1 MMTVLLKIPNTFD
14 VVVVYVVSVLKNND
28 DELLMRRRFMFLRY
42 VHERLVFW
50 LAEHIIYISP
60 HVD

>member
-28 DELLMRRRFMFLRY
+28 DELLMRRRRFMFLRWWY
-42 VHERLVFW
+42 VRF
-50 LAEHIIYISP
+50 LAGGTYNLHKP
-60 HVD
+60 PC